1 MEHQYTKPL
10 PQCDGPKLKPFHDP
24 KATLLFHRLIS
35 DKDAEGNCA
44 HVFEVSIGSTKY
56 ALKVVGEHPLDLV
69 VALLLSSNWFQS
81 SNSMMSTRTT
91 WF

>member
-24 KATLLFHRLIS
+24 KATVRFHRLIS

-44 HVFEVSIGSTKY
+44 HVFEVSIGFIKY

-69 VALLLSSNWFQS
+69 AALLLSSNWFQS
-81 SNSMMSTRTT
+81 SNSMMSRRIM